1 MAVHQWVNKYRV
13 PLPQKAVISEAKPGQ
28 QIAKCIT
35 EIQAQIDA
43 IQAQIDAI
51 QAQIDAIQAQIDA
64 IDGGLPDASGVA
76 NFKVLQAYGGK
87 AVWDWARFV

>member
-51 QAQIDAIQAQIDA
+51 QAQIDAI
-64 IDGGLPDASGVA
+64 DGGLPDASGVA

>member
-1 MAVHQWVNKYRV
+1 VAVHIWVNKYRI
-13 PLPQKAVISEAKPGQ
+13 PLPHSDVISEAKPGQ

-51 QAQIDAIQAQIDA
+51 QAQIDALE
-64 IDGGLPDASGVA
+64 GGLPDASGVA
-76 NFKVLQAYGGK
+76 TFKVLQSYYGE

>member
-35 EIQAQIDA
+35 EIQTQIDA

-51 QAQIDAIQAQIDA
+51 QAQIDAME
-64 IDGGLPDASGVA
+64 GVLPDTSGVA
-76 NFKVLQAYGGK
+76 TFKVLQVYYGK

>member
-51 QAQIDAIQAQIDA
+51 
-64 IDGGLPDASGVA
+64 DGGLPDASGVA